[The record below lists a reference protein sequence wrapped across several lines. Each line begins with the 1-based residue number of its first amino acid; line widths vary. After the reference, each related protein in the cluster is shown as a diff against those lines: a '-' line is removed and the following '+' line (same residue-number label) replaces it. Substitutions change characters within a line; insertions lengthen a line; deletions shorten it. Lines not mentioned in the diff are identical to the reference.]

1 MNIVP
6 SNSIISS
13 PATFLSDVLIHGK
26 LDIGIPGTGGGLD
39 VGEGGSYKNDSTGT
53 TVVKAFKYDASA
65 DTGLRFTEFADLDAS
80 NTWLGAVGDRFYIG
94 SPHLWWAARFNVTTA
109 VVYGDAAEIIQAKY
123 YNGSD
128 MTACDHMGIN
138 KDDADSIGE
147 QILKQTTQK
156 EYASLQNGIDGDWV
170 AADNITDKIPN
181 TGTALFW
188 VCFEVPATGF
198 STAPTVDEIRVRGT
212 DLDVITNSGFL
223 VFWGKARTEQ
233 HERINLVV
241 ARSPGG
247 TGTADIPIDTNHNQI
262 VFDFNGADEI
272 SFLWTLPQ
280 GIDLSSPI
288 KLELGYISDAIDTY
302 DLVVFALKLKN
313 ATLTGSG
320 VSSSYT
326 QTTSITSVAADTF
339 YNGIDLTATKMSIQD
354 LAANDTISFEL
365 SRTDTTNSIYP
376 MVITIRYVSWTTGEH
391 V

>member
-198 STAPTVDEIRVRGT
+198 STAPIVDEIRVRGT